1 MKTSR
6 NRKHTLN
13 FIHKEKQSIKTLYI
27 LTPFQVN
34 DPYDYSD
41 INILSLKIRQNLRF
55 GLI

>member
-1 MKTSR
+1 MKASR